1 MIQTHRDIFFDRRSV
16 KEYDPAFKLTQDELS
31 ELINKAN
38 QAPSAWNLQHWKYL
52 VIHSDEA
59 KAALLPIAFHQQQI
73 ADSSATV
80 VILADREAHKQAE
93 PVFSR
98 DVAEGRMTEEIK
110 ALLTKQI
117 DSAYAK
123 AEYRF
128 ESGVL
133 NASLA
138 AMQLMNA
145 ATLAGLGTCPIG
157 GFKRTELIR
166 QFNIEERYLP
176 LMLITIGRTRQEP
189 RATARLSVKETATFL

>member
-1 MIQTHRDIFFDRRSV
+1 MIQTHTDIFFDRRSV
-16 KEYDPAFKLTQDELS
+16 KEYDPEFKLAQEQLS
-31 ELINKAN
+31 ELIRQAN

-52 VIHSDEA
+52 VIHSDGA
-59 KAALLPIAFHQQQI
+59 KEKLLPLAFYQQQI
-73 ADSSATV
+73 MDSSATV
-80 VILADREAHKQAE
+80 IILADREGHKQAE
-93 PVFSR
+93 PIFSQ

-110 ALLTKQI
+110 ELLTKQV

-123 AEYRF
+123 PEYRF

-157 GFKRTELIR
+157 GFKRTELIK

-176 LMLITIGRTRQEP
+176 LMLITIGKTLKEP
-189 RATARLSVKETATFL
+189 RETSRLTVEETATFL